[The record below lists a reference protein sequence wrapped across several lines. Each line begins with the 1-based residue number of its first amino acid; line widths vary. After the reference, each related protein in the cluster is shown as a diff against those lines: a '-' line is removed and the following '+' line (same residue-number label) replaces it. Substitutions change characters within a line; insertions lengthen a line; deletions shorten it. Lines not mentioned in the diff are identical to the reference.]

1 MMSPSK
7 AYSSAALKMDEKHRY
22 TVDGRVIPSV
32 TKIIYAVLAIDEKY
46 KRLRDEGILID
57 PEPYAKFGTAVHKAC
72 ELYVKKTLDREEMD
86 PLLEPSLTAF
96 IQFIEDTG
104 FNVIESETMAYSKKF
119 WYAGTYDLYG
129 SFNGTFAIVDIKT
142 GTSQKWHNLQTAGY
156 ALLKQGQSKSVFSPD
171 FPKGA
176 GLGVISPPLDRYCLY
191 LDRDKPKYKL
201 KKHKD
206 DRDMKFWEQMV
217 SVFHGKERYQ

>member
-1 MMSPSK
+1 MMSPS
-7 AYSSAALKMDEKHRY
+7 SLKMDEKHRY

-72 ELYVKKTLDREEMD
+72 ELHVKKTLDREEMD

-96 IQFIEDTG
+96 TQFIEDTG
-104 FNVIESETMAYSKKF
+104 FNVLESETMTYSKKF

-156 ALLKQGQSKSVFSPD
+156 ALLKRETSDYRSKDVLDKPM
-171 FPKGA
+171 
-176 GLGVISPPLDRYCLY
+176 DRYCLY

-206 DRDMKFWEQMV
+206 DRDMKFWEQVV

>member
-1 MMSPSK
+1 MMSPS
-7 AYSSAALKMDEKHRY
+7 SLKMDEKHRY

-72 ELYVKKTLDREEMD
+72 ELHVKKTLDREEMD

-96 IQFIEDTG
+96 TQFIEDTG
-104 FNVIESETMAYSKKF
+104 FKVLESETMTYSKKF

-129 SFNGTFAIVDIKT
+129 SFDGKFAIVDIKT

-156 ALLKQGQSKSVFSPD
+156 ALLKIVNSSCAPPD
-171 FPKGA
+171 
-176 GLGVISPPLDRYCLY
+176 IDRYCLY

-206 DRDMKFWEQMV
+206 DRDMKFWEQVV

>member
-1 MMSPSK
+1 MKITKQPRKHWGNMKKPI
-7 AYSSAALKMDEKHRY
+7 LEMDPETHRY

-32 TKIIYAVLAIDEKY
+32 TKIIYAALAIDEKY
-46 KRLRDEGILID
+46 ERLREEGILVD

-72 ELYVKKTLDREEMD
+72 ELHVKGTLNREEMD
-86 PLLEPSLTAF
+86 PLLEPALTAF
-96 IQFIEDTG
+96 IQFVEDTG
-104 FNVIESETMAYSKKF
+104 FDILESETMTYSKKF

-129 SFNGTFAIVDIKT
+129 SFGGKFAIVDIKT
-142 GTSQKWHNLQTAGY
+142 GKPAKWHNLQTAGY
-156 ALLKQGQSKSVFSPD
+156 AMLKQGTLSD
-171 FPKGA
+171 R
-176 GLGVISPPLDRYCLY
+176 PPIIDRYCLY

>member
-57 PEPYAKFGTAVHKAC
+57 PEPYAKFGTAVHKAG

-96 IQFIEDTG
+96 TQFIEDTG
-104 FNVIESETMAYSKKF
+104 FKVLESETMTYSKKF
-119 WYAGTYDLYG
+119 WYAIG
-129 SFNGTFAIVDIKT
+129 SIVIPLIVIWINGNFSELRA
-142 GTSQKWHNLQTAGY
+142 QR
-156 ALLKQGQSKSVFSPD
+156 LK
-171 FPKGA
+171 
-176 GLGVISPPLDRYCLY
+176 PLMNY
-191 LDRDKPKYKL
+191 
-201 KKHKD
+201 
-206 DRDMKFWEQMV
+206 
-217 SVFHGKERYQ
+217 